1 VAVSARR
8 WSRAAGTA
16 ALLVGGLAAALLLGE
31 LGVRLAWDVAAPAN
45 ERPPPPTSPAEA
57 EAAAR
62 VRGQPLP
69 VLESVR
75 DLRQPGVHGV
85 HKGLPF
91 RTNRAGFRGADTP
104 RVPPPGVFRVAL
116 GGDSISMGSGVLEQ
130 DTYAARVEAALN
142 RPARGVRYEV
152 LNLGLSGLNA
162 TQVVRR
168 LEKLAESHGAQL
180 LVYGYTLNDIEGP
193 DYVSSSDGTSGP
205 ERLARYYRFHG
216 SPSYLLRAV
225 WPRLLALW
233 EMAWRP
239 PGTLEHDYRYNYF
252 ENEAAWQAVEGAFD
266 SLQAFAA
273 ERGVCVLL
281 LVHTGVAQ
289 LNRLYPFLDVM
300 EKVEEAGRAR
310 GFTVV
315 QSFPYF
321 EGRDASALRLSEI
334 DPHPNA
340 AGHAVLASALL
351 DGLRALPER
360 CWKTAPGGVPAAL
373 REEPGERGPGG

>member
-1 VAVSARR
+1 VAVSAGR
-8 WSRAAGTA
+8 WGRAAGTA
-16 ALLVGGLAAALLLGE
+16 ALALGGLAAALLLGE
-31 LGVRLAWDVAAPAN
+31 LCVRLAWGLAAPAS
-45 ERPPPPTSPAEA
+45 ERPVRPPSPAEA
-57 EAAAR
+57 AAAAR
-62 VRGQPLP
+62 ARAQQLP

-75 DLRQPGVHGV
+75 DLRQPAVHGV

-91 RTNRAGFRGADTP
+91 RTNRAGFRGPDTP
-104 RVPPPGVFRVAL
+104 RVPPPGVFRLAL

-162 TQVVRR
+162 PQVVRR
-168 LEKLAESHGAQL
+168 IRSLAGSHGAHL

-193 DYVSSSDGTSGP
+193 AYVSTTGGSSGP

-266 SLQAFAA
+266 SLQDFAA

-281 LVHTGVAQ
+281 LVHTGIAQ

-300 EKVEEAGRAR
+300 AKVEDAGRAR
-310 GFTVV
+310 GFSVV

-321 EGRDASALRLSEI
+321 EGRDPSALRLSEI

-340 AGHAVLASALL
+340 AGHALLAAALL

-360 CWKTAPGGVPAAL
+360 CWGPGPGGVPAAL
-373 REEPGERGPGG
+373 QGAPVEGG